1 MKQGFMNSK
10 KFLLST
16 IIFLSEGGI
25 GLCCFS
31 PVEIRAFTLLVS
43 SILTPMIP
51 IIWGQ
56 GIQIISLRFKISLK
70 SYCCA

>member
-1 MKQGFMNSK
+1 MNSK
-10 KFLLST
+10 KISA

-51 IIWGQ
+51 IYG
-56 GIQIISLRFKISLK
+56 GRAFRSFHLGLK
-70 SYCCA
+70 FP